1 MIVYLSIAILRQQ
14 YFLEPH
20 MSKLLHFLEVN
31 LFEQKSLISIF
42 EPNSRKIYSKEKYNP
57 P

>member
-1 MIVYLSIAILRQQ
+1 M
-14 YFLEPH
+14 P
-20 MSKLLHFLEVN
+20 KLLHFLEAN